1 VAAAVRRILFL
12 EPALYSRRSR
22 LSALGFLYHRKTTR
36 IECRSLSTQERNNAD
51 GVTEVVMN
59 TAWQEL
65 EAAALTLARSGS
77 IKDRLA
83 DAYRNHLSLVN
94 AEELPEGLRAEFRAC
109 HAALTREAPLR
120 GEDAVRAT
128 VRKLSSHE
136 ADELACNV
144 VRLFAAMVREGA
156 RADAAE
162 HSELLLNSAAAGAAR
177 AKTLK
182 SVPQVISLRAAER

>member
-1 VAAAVRRILFL
+1 
-12 EPALYSRRSR
+12 
-22 LSALGFLYHRKTTR
+22 
-36 IECRSLSTQERNNAD
+36 
-51 GVTEVVMN
+51 MN
-59 TAWQEL
+59 TAWQQL
-65 EAAALTLARSGS
+65 EAAALTLARSGP

-83 DAYRNHLSLVN
+83 DAYRNHLALVN

-136 ADELACNV
+136 ADELACSV
-144 VRLFAAMVREGA
+144 VRLFAAMVRESA

-162 HSELLLNSAAAGAAR
+162 PFEPVLNSAAAGAAR

-182 SVPQVISLRAAER
+182 GVPQVISLRAAEG

>member
-1 VAAAVRRILFL
+1 MPSTVQA
-12 EPALYSRRSR
+12 
-22 LSALGFLYHRKTTR
+22 TT
-36 IECRSLSTQERNNAD
+36 NNAD
-51 GVTEVVMN
+51 GVSEVAMN
-59 TAWQEL
+59 TAWQQL

-83 DAYRNHLSLVN
+83 EAYRNHLSLVN

-109 HAALTREAPLR
+109 HTALTREAPLR

-144 VRLFAAMVREGA
+144 VRLFAAMVREGVHGGE
-156 RADAAE
+156 AE
-162 HSELLLNSAAAGAAR
+162 RSEFVLNSAVGGAAR

-182 SVPQVISLRAAER
+182 GVPQVISLRAAEG